1 MNNASETMYL
11 RLGLN
16 PHSPD
21 SNLAKTCVFPTKI
34 THLVSGLNKAQVLSH
49 CRRHSVRD
57 KVVTG
62 STLTET
68 AHPGQAP

>member
-1 MNNASETMYL
+1 MNNASETPYL

-21 SNLAKTCVFPTKI
+21 SNLA
-34 THLVSGLNKAQVLSH
+34 NKAQVLSH
-49 CRRHSVRD
+49 CRRNSVRE
-57 KVVTG
+57 KVLTG

-68 AHPGQAP
+68 AHPGQAA